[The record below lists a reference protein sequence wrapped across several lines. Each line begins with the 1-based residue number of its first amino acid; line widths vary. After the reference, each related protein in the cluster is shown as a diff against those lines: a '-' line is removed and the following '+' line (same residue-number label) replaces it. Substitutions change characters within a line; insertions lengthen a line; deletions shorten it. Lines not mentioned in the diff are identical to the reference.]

1 MKLLFFSCLSVIIV
15 DQLVVCYY
23 TRSYYSII
31 SSIIMYCLVRVVW
44 GLYSHSSSL
53 PLVFFVP
60 YGTDDAALA
69 RGSAFAPPAALIK
82 TH

>member
-1 MKLLFFSCLSVIIV
+1 MKLLFFSCLSVIV

-31 SSIIMYCLVRVVW
+31 SSIMYCLVRVVW